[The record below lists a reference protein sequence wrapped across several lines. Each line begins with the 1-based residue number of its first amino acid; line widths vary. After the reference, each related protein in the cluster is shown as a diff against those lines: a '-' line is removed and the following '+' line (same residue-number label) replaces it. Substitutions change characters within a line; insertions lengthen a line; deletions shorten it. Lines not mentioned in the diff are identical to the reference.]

1 MSSPFVVLDR
11 DGTIIVERNYLHD
24 PEEVELLPNALE
36 GIRAMRTLGLPV
48 VIISNQ
54 AGVGRGLYRLE
65 DAQRVNER
73 LLALLAAGG
82 VTIDAIYMCPHSP
95 DDHCH
100 CRKPEPDLLNDA
112 ARDLS
117 LDPESAIVVGDKAC
131 DVELGKSV
139 GGVSVLVTTG
149 YGRSEHARGVVAD
162 YVVQDLVEAAAV
174 IARSRLFANAA
185 GQEIA

>member
-24 PEEVELLPNALE
+24 PEGVELLPNALE
-36 GIRAMRTLGLPV
+36 GIRAMRALGLPV

-54 AGVGRGLYRLE
+54 AGVGRGLYPLE
-65 DAQRVNER
+65 AAHRVNER
-73 LLALLAAGG
+73 LVALLAAGG
-82 VTIDAIYMCPHSP
+82 VSIDGIYMCPHSP
-95 DDHCH
+95 DDHCD
-100 CRKPEPDLLNDA
+100 CRKPKPRLLNDA

-117 LDPESAIVVGDKAC
+117 LNPESSIVVGDKSC
-131 DVELGKSV
+131 DVELGKAV

-149 YGRSEHARGVVAD
+149 YGRSEQARGVKAD
-162 YVVQDLVEAAAV
+162 YIVRDLVQASAV
-174 IARSRLFANAA
+174 IAKSRLLATPP